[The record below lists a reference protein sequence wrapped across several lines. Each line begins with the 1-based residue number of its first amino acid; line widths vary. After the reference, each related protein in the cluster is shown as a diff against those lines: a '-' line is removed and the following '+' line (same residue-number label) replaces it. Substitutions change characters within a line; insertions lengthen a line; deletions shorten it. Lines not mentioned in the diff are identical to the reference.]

1 MGLELEDIHY
11 ISTST
16 VYPATYKISTQAQRI
31 DLTPWDLQLLPAHY
45 IQKGLLFLKP
55 TANTLK
61 DHSLIRHLEASLSR
75 SLDAFFPL
83 AGSLSIIQNND
94 NTVTYFLSCNNT
106 GAQLIHAE
114 AKHVTVANVLKPYNV
129 PAIVRSFFPL
139 NGIKN
144 HQGISEPL
152 LSVQV
157 TELVDGIFI
166 GCSMNHV
173 VGDGY
178 SFWQFIN
185 HWSDVSSNPSLNHLL
200 SPPSL
205 KRWFVDESHS
215 PIRFSSPVFDEDTT
229 DAFSRIPS
237 LREHVFHLSKET
249 VQKLKNRANE
259 EMGTTRISSFQAV
272 LAHLW
277 RSVIRCTKNIDGKEE
292 TKLYILA
299 DMRQRLNPPLPK
311 NYLGNAI
318 QAGDMKMTINE
329 LSGNGVGWIAL
340 KMRKAIDDLAEG
352 KLAREYLKAWVED
365 PVFIDV
371 NALASN
377 SFVPSSSPRF
387 KVYECDFGWGKPV
400 AVRSGVAHKIDG
412 LLTFNAGVEDGSM
425 DIEVCL
431 LAEKLEALEKDE
443 EFMQTVT
450 LGQNF

>member
-1 MGLELEDIHY
+1 MGMEDIRY

-16 VYPATYKISTQAQRI
+16 VYPATYKISTQPQRI
-31 DLTPWDLQLLPAHY
+31 DLTPWDLQLLPANY
-45 IQKGLLFLKP
+45 IQKGLLFLKL

-61 DHSLIRHLEASLSR
+61 DHSLIRHLETSLSR
-75 SLDAFFPL
+75 SLDTFFPL
-83 AGSLSIIQNND
+83 AGSLSILQNND

-114 AKHVTVANVLKPYNV
+114 AKNVTVDNILKPYNV

-144 HQGISEPL
+144 HQGISKPL

-157 TELVDGIFI
+157 TELADGIFI

-173 VGDGY
+173 VGDGS
-178 SFWQFIN
+178 SFWQFID
-185 HWSDVSSNPSLNHLL
+185 HWSDISSNPSLNHLL
-200 SPPSL
+200 CPLSL
-205 KRWFVDESHS
+205 KRWFVDESHC

-237 LREHVFHLSKET
+237 LQEHVFHLSKET
-249 VQKLKNRANE
+249 VQKLKKQANE

-277 RSVIRCTKNIDGKEE
+277 RNIIRCTKNIEGKEE
-292 TKLYILA
+292 TKLFVIA

-311 NYLGNAI
+311 HYLGNAI
-318 QAGDMKMTINE
+318 HEGDVKMTVNE
-329 LSGNGVGWIAL
+329 LIGYGFGRIAL
-340 KMRKAIDDLAEG
+340 KIRKTIDDLAEG
-352 KLAREYLKAWVED
+352 KLAREYLKGWVEN
-365 PVFIDV
+365 PEFIDV
-371 NALASN
+371 TILASN

-387 KVYECDFGWGKPV
+387 NVYGYDFGWGKPV